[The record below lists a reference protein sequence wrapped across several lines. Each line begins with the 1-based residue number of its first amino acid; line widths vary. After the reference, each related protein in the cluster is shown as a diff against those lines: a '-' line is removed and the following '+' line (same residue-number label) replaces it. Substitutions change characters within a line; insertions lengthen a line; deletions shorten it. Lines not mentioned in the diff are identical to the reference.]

1 MNLFDIATKEKD
13 LKELEAK
20 TLEENFWSDS
30 KNSSNV
36 LSKIK
41 SIKSK
46 INEFRKIE
54 AEEINLEEL
63 TELVEI
69 EQDEEIEKDIIK
81 STNNLQ
87 KEIEKF
93 EITTFLSGKYD
104 ANNAIVTIHPG
115 ARWYRITRLG
125 RDVI

>member
-13 LKELEAK
+13 LEELEAK
-20 TLEENFWSDS
+20 TLEENFWGDS
-30 KNSSNV
+30 KNSSSV
-36 LSKIK
+36 LAKIK

-69 EQDEEIEKDIIK
+69 EQDDEIEKDIIK

-104 ANNAIVTIHPG
+104 SNNAIVTIHPG

-125 RDVI
+125 RNVI

>member
-1 MNLFDIATKEKD
+1 MNLFDIATKEKE
-13 LKELEAK
+13 LKELETK

-30 KNSSNV
+30 KNSSSV
-36 LSKIK
+36 LANIK
-41 SIKSK
+41 SIKRK

-63 TELVEI
+63 TELVET
-69 EQDEEIEKDIIK
+69 EQDDEIEKDIIK

-87 KEIEKF
+87 KELEKF

-115 ARWYRITRLG
+115 ARWNRITRLG
-125 RDVI
+125 RNVI

>member
-1 MNLFDIATKEKD
+1 MLA
-13 LKELEAK
+13 
-20 TLEENFWSDS
+20 
-30 KNSSNV
+30 
-36 LSKIK
+36 KIK

-69 EQDEEIEKDIIK
+69 EQDDEIEKDIIK